1 MAREPHYIGR
11 AVGFK
16 PGKMIFEH
24 VEGMYPEAEDTDI
37 IRLIRKAPD

>member
-1 MAREPHYIGR
+1 MAMEPYYIGG

-37 IRLIRKAPD
+37 VRLIRKAPD